1 MTRVLV
7 AGAAGFIGRH
17 VVDYVLEETDW
28 DVVALDESTVPDLR
42 RELPRVTWIY
52 NVAEEPLGAVDYV
65 INLAAYADAGMVTQ
79 EPGLA
84 LANVGSCFALLEW
97 ARGRPGLKRFVQVS
111 SAEVFG
117 VGVCPFTEV
126 SPVRPLSPYAASK
139 AGQDAFAYAYRKAYD
154 VPVLVSHTANVF
166 GEGQPSARFLPS
178 VVRRALAGEDVLIAP
193 GWRRF
198 IHARD
203 CAAAWVW
210 MLEHAPDR
218 WTHCHVAG
226 EQETDHATFAG
237 LIVAAMLKTGRE
249 VPQVTLR
256 LLEELRFG
264 QDGDV
269 VLDPSRLAGAGWRH
283 PLGLEAGVERT
294 VAALLKEQR

>member
-1 MTRVLV
+1 VTRVLV

-17 VVDYVLEETDW
+17 VVDYILEETDW
-28 DVVALDESTVPDLR
+28 DVVALDTALR
-42 RELPRVTWIY
+42 ERPSLARVTWVY
-52 NVAEEPLGAVDYV
+52 EATDERVGAVDFV
-65 INLAAYADAGMVTQ
+65 INLAARADAALVTRD
-79 EPGLA
+79 PAAGLDS
-84 LANVGSCFALLEW
+84 VRSCFWLLEW
-97 ARGRPGLKRFVQVS
+97 ARHQPQLRRFVQVS

>member
-1 MTRVLV
+1 VTRVLV

-17 VVDYVLEETDW
+17 VVDYILEETDW
-28 DVVALDESTVPDLR
+28 DVVALDTAP
-42 RELPRVTWIY
+42 RERPSLARVTWVY
-52 NVAEEPLGAVDYV
+52 EATDERVGAVDFV
-65 INLAAYADAGMVTQ
+65 INLAARADAALVTRD
-79 EPGLA
+79 PAAGLDS
-84 LANVGSCFALLEW
+84 VRSCFWLLEW
-97 ARGRPGLKRFVQVS
+97 ARHQPQLRRFVQVS

-126 SPVRPLSPYAASK
+126 SPVRPLSPYAAAK

-210 MLEHAPDR
+210 MLEHAPAE
-218 WTHCHVAG
+218 WSHCHVAG
-226 EQETDHATFAG
+226 EHETDHPTFAA
-237 LIVAAMLKTGRE
+237 LIVAAMLKAGRE

-256 LLEELRFG
+256 LLEQVRAG

-269 VLDPSRLAGAGWRH
+269 VLDPSRLAGAGWKH
-283 PLGLEAGVERT
+283 PVGLEGGVERT
-294 VAALLKEQR
+294 VTALLAESH